1 MTTFILSH
9 NLQVHSEAVPSFD
22 NQDLAEGLKSCSNSI
37 IISEVINHPH
47 WIIKI
52 TSQLSPAEFADE
64 LVRAWKAY
72 RLSLG
77 HQTDHTILALGGKKD
92 TDAMPTAPLQK
103 DFWGV
108 DLVEVVDKSAFLKS
122 ISWEMLKASRNPDNI
137 FEVYL

>member
-1 MTTFILSH
+1 MTTFVLSH
-9 NLQVHSEAVPSFD
+9 NLQVHSDAVPSLI
-22 NQDLAEGLKSCSNSI
+22 NQDLAEGLKSCSDSI
-37 IISEVINHPH
+37 TTSEVIDHPH

-52 TSQLSPAEFADE
+52 TSSLSPSELANE
-64 LVRAWKAY
+64 LVKTWKTY
-72 RLSLG
+72 RLKLG

-92 TDAMPTAPLQK
+92 TDATPTAPLQK

>member
-9 NLQVHSEAVPSFD
+9 NLQVQSEGVPALI
-22 NQDLAEGLKSCSNSI
+22 NQELAEGLKSCSNSI
-37 IISEVINHPH
+37 SSSEVINHPH

-52 TSQLSPAEFADE
+52 TSSLSHSELAAE
-64 LVRAWKAY
+64 LVKAWKAY
-72 RLSLG
+72 RAKLG

-92 TDAMPTAPLQK
+92 TDAMPNAPLQK

-108 DLVEVVDKSAFLKS
+108 DLVEVVDKPAFLKA
-122 ISWEMLKASRNPDNI
+122 INWEMLKASRNPDNI

>member
-9 NLQVHSEAVPSFD
+9 NLQVHSEGVPALV
-22 NQDLAEGLKSCSNSI
+22 NLELAEGLKSCSDSI
-37 IISEVINHPH
+37 SSSEVINHPH

-52 TSQLSPAEFADE
+52 TSSLSHAELAVE
-64 LVRAWKAY
+64 LVKAWKAY
-72 RLSLG
+72 RSKLG

-92 TDAMPTAPLQK
+92 TDAMPGAPLQK

-108 DLVEVVDKSAFLKS
+108 DLVEVVDKTAFLNA
-122 ISWEMLKASRNPDNI
+122 INWEMLKASRNPDNI

>member
-9 NLQVHSEAVPSFD
+9 NLQVHSDAVPSLI
-22 NQDLAEGLKSCSNSI
+22 NQDLAEGLKSCSDSI
-37 IISEVINHPH
+37 TTSEVIDHPH

-52 TSQLSPAEFADE
+52 TSSLSPSELANE
-64 LVRAWKAY
+64 LVKAWKTY
-72 RLSLG
+72 RLKLG

-108 DLVEVVDKSAFLKS
+108 DLVEVADKSAFLKS
-122 ISWEMLKASRNPDNI
+122 INWEMLKSSRNPDNI

>member
-9 NLQVHSEAVPSFD
+9 NLQVQSQGVPAFI
-22 NQDLAEGLKSCSNSI
+22 NQELAEGLKSCSNLISS
-37 IISEVINHPH
+37 SEVINHPH

-52 TSQLSPAEFADE
+52 TSSLSHAELAVE
-64 LVRAWKAY
+64 LVKAWKAY
-72 RLSLG
+72 RAHMG

-92 TDAMPTAPLQK
+92 TDAMPNTPLQK

-108 DLVEVVDKSAFLKS
+108 DLVEVVDKSAFLKA
-122 ISWEMLKASRNPDNI
+122 INWEMLKASRNPDNI